1 MDLSISLA
9 AQYKTW
15 CLYLLEHG
23 NVRDQKDDKVKYIYG
38 LPLRLPTDHMEKLS
52 PLSLY
57 LLNNNKQSL
66 VQLLRR
72 NSPPVLLQLE
82 QKKDCSL
89 TLPCARACFTF
100 NPNEPKKVAVSILVH
115 KPCCV
120 GKVNLYT
127 MLKQTFVHW
136 LLGQAGLICTDFVM
150 MYSIVNVNTA
160 QASRLMDELN
170 TVFASLEEPY
180 TCTVNTSNVQQVTEE
195 DIHIE

>member
-23 NVRDQKDDKVKYIYG
+23 NKGDQVKYIYG

-57 LLNNNKQSL
+57 LLNNNKQAL

-72 NSPPVLLQLE
+72 NSPPVLLQLA
-82 QKKDCSL
+82 QKKDCSF
-89 TLPCARACFTF
+89 TLPCARASITF
-100 NPNEPKKVAVSILVH
+100 NPNEPKEVAVSILVH
-115 KPCCV
+115 KPCSV
-120 GKVNLYT
+120 DKVNLYT

-136 LLGQAGLICTDFVM
+136 LLGQAGLTCTDFVM
-150 MYSIVNVNTA
+150 MYSMVNVNTA
-160 QASRLMDELN
+160 QASRLVEDFN

-180 TCTVNTSNVQQVTEE
+180 TCTVCNMQQVTEE